1 MKRLV
6 NRLSG
11 ACLYVLLAL
20 IVGMSSCEDD
30 ANDWTVNKNY
40 DALFRPL
47 TFDKSAT
54 DATSVTLRYSQIVNA
69 KVYIFEF
76 YTDSLEFNAENYVR
90 TDTILKDTL
99 TVFSESNTP
108 MRMEYRTLFQEF
120 NGSTQYSV
128 RMKGEDAQGKASTY
142 VSVAFKTP
150 DEQLFTGVEVTA
162 NSATLTWEETNRVTH
177 LTLAQMVDTKYGEEK
192 QIDLTSEDIVA
203 CSKTLSELENGATY
217 RVRIYNNDALRG
229 SYVFKTLGL
238 GGSEILFVEATETG
252 VIDLSTLLSNFV
264 KEKECSNVT
273 VQLTPGAVYK
283 VSELKI
289 PGLDNILF
297 TSTEANENNRPQ
309 LIVTNKISLASP
321 IQSLSFEFV
330 CLNGN
335 GEASYMT
342 DWKNSSYAQSIS
354 FTGCAIQ
361 NIKRTLV
368 RISNGS
374 GVFMTDITIDNCV
387 ISEVGTDGY
396 GMINFGKNI
405 DQLEKVSITNSTLIN
420 IGDQLMDVK
429 GGIGDVILE
438 NCTFY
443 NSMDAKKELPKV
455 FRFDN
460 AASTP
465 PSPKSATMRNLIFSG
480 PNKGKKM
487 NSGNGAYD
495 ILNFSDNCYITSDLQ
510 EGNNRF
516 EEITRI
522 KQSSDD
528 LFVDPLNGDFHIKP
542 GAGFA
547 GTGNAGDPRWY

>member
-1 MKRLV
+1 M
-6 NRLSG
+6 
-11 ACLYVLLAL
+11 
-20 IVGMSSCEDD
+20 
-30 ANDWTVNKNY
+30 
-40 DALFRPL
+40 
-47 TFDKSAT
+47 
-54 DATSVTLRYSQIVNA
+54 
-69 KVYIFEF
+69 
-76 YTDSLEFNAENYVR
+76 
-90 TDTILKDTL
+90 
-99 TVFSESNTP
+99 
-108 MRMEYRTLFQEF
+108 
-120 NGSTQYSV
+120 
-128 RMKGEDAQGKASTY
+128 
-142 VSVAFKTP
+142 
-150 DEQLFTGVEVTA
+150 EVTA

-192 QIDLTSEDIVA
+192 QIDLTSEDIAA

-297 TSTEANENNRPQ
+297 TSTEANENNRSQ

-368 RISNGS
+368 RISDGS

>member
-1 MKRLV
+1 MFADNAKRQGADHVICGDYKETLAKLQPQADDYYVCMTRGHRFDMECLTEIFTKSYAYVGMMGSKKRAVIVKKDLEESGFSQEIISGLHSPIGLAIGGQTPEEIALSVISEIVKCKNERTSCTQIDNEVLDALTEVAGHCASVTHSPDEKYILCTIIKKNGSAPRGVGTQMLV
-6 NRLSG
+6 SSDNR
-11 ACLYVLLAL
+11 
-20 IVGMSSCEDD
+20 IVGTIGGGCAEALVISRCRR
-30 ANDWTVNKNY
+30 
-40 DALFRPL
+40 LFR
-47 TFDKSAT
+47 
-54 DATSVTLRYSQIVNA
+54 N
-69 KVYIFEF
+69 
-76 YTDSLEFNAENYVR
+76 
-90 TDTILKDTL
+90 
-99 TVFSESNTP
+99 
-108 MRMEYRTLFQEF
+108 
-120 NGSTQYSV
+120 
-128 RMKGEDAQGKASTY
+128 
-142 VSVAFKTP
+142 
-150 DEQLFTGVEVTA
+150 
-162 NSATLTWEETNRVTH
+162 H
-177 LTLAQMVDTKYGEEK
+177 
-192 QIDLTSEDIVA
+192 
-203 CSKTLSELENGATY
+203 
-217 RVRIYNNDALRG
+217 
-229 SYVFKTLGL
+229 
-238 GGSEILFVEATETG
+238 
-252 VIDLSTLLSNFV
+252 
-264 KEKECSNVT
+264 
-273 VQLTPGAVYK
+273 
-283 VSELKI
+283 
-289 PGLDNILF
+289 NILF

-368 RISNGS
+368 RISDGS

-542 GAGFA
+542 GVLSHPTRQSAVNHLAKPQEPETSLSVFFFFL
-547 GTGNAGDPRWY
+547 TFVFSYYNVFLCLYITNYILF